1 MHAVE
6 ELLLKAKAKLDA
18 ANVPGGPVVRFF
30 QNQPP
35 SEGEIAGAG
44 IIIITLGTLDPSD
57 TVVSLSE
64 EQHIIMIEFGLTAPV
79 PDTDPTGYGPML
91 ALDEFVVTALFDDT
105 NLDQLA
111 ADMWPGTLE
120 PVDEENPD
128 IGEIVRRVPVAYNA
142 PRNNPAQNLAS

>member
-6 ELLLKAKAKLDA
+6 ELLLKAKEKLDT

-30 QNQPP
+30 LNRPP
-35 SEGEIAGAG
+35 GEGEGGDAG

-64 EQHIIMIEFGLTAPV
+64 EQHVVMIEFGLTAPV
-79 PDTDPTGYGPML
+79 PDTDVTGYGPML

-105 NLDQLA
+105 SLDGLA

-120 PVDEENPD
+120 PVEDENPD
-128 IGEIVRRVPVAYNA
+128 VGLIVRRVPVAYNS
-142 PRNNPAQNLAS
+142 PRSNPAQNLAA